1 MIIFRE
7 MPESRDEN
15 ARRYSRARTRFNGTR
30 RNTKWVLRLFL
41 IPFFAPAFW
50 RGAFFLSKM
59 KKGVCAPD
67 NLYFWKGDKM
77 KIKRS
82 KLMENSP
89 KLSQMKEIAERIVKL
104 RGNKSVN
111 YVVSQLQCRGIS
123 ISRSNYVKMEKAE
136 IMFRED
142 IILALSEIFEVP
154 YEYICTGKCVEDDLF
169 ENLEN
174 ILHKLHQLL
183 SDIEE
188 FIARLNR
195 SHHEN

>member
-1 MIIFRE
+1 M
-7 MPESRDEN
+7 
-15 ARRYSRARTRFNGTR
+15 
-30 RNTKWVLRLFL
+30 
-41 IPFFAPAFW
+41 
-50 RGAFFLSKM
+50 SKM

-67 NLYFWKGDKM
+67 NLYFWKWDKM

-123 ISRSNYVKMEKAE
+123 ISRSNYVKMENAE

>member
-1 MIIFRE
+1 
-7 MPESRDEN
+7 
-15 ARRYSRARTRFNGTR
+15 
-30 RNTKWVLRLFL
+30 
-41 IPFFAPAFW
+41 
-50 RGAFFLSKM
+50 
-59 KKGVCAPD
+59 
-67 NLYFWKGDKM
+67 M

-111 YVVSQLQCRGIS
+111 YVVSQLQCRGIP
-123 ISRSNYVKMEKAE
+123 ISRSNYVKMESAE

>member
-1 MIIFRE
+1 
-7 MPESRDEN
+7 
-15 ARRYSRARTRFNGTR
+15 
-30 RNTKWVLRLFL
+30 
-41 IPFFAPAFW
+41 
-50 RGAFFLSKM
+50 
-59 KKGVCAPD
+59 
-67 NLYFWKGDKM
+67 M

-123 ISRSNYVKMEKAE
+123 ISRSNYVKMENAE

>member
-1 MIIFRE
+1 
-7 MPESRDEN
+7 
-15 ARRYSRARTRFNGTR
+15 
-30 RNTKWVLRLFL
+30 
-41 IPFFAPAFW
+41 
-50 RGAFFLSKM
+50 
-59 KKGVCAPD
+59 
-67 NLYFWKGDKM
+67 M

-123 ISRSNYVKMEKAE
+123 ISRSNYVKMENAE
-136 IMFRED
+136 IMIRED

-169 ENLEN
+169 ENLVN

>member
-1 MIIFRE
+1 
-7 MPESRDEN
+7 
-15 ARRYSRARTRFNGTR
+15 
-30 RNTKWVLRLFL
+30 
-41 IPFFAPAFW
+41 
-50 RGAFFLSKM
+50 
-59 KKGVCAPD
+59 
-67 NLYFWKGDKM
+67 
-77 KIKRS
+77 
-82 KLMENSP
+82 MENSP

>member
-1 MIIFRE
+1 
-7 MPESRDEN
+7 
-15 ARRYSRARTRFNGTR
+15 
-30 RNTKWVLRLFL
+30 
-41 IPFFAPAFW
+41 
-50 RGAFFLSKM
+50 
-59 KKGVCAPD
+59 
-67 NLYFWKGDKM
+67 M